1 MQSNA
6 LPPSQVP
13 PSRVP
18 PSRLPPRAAG
28 RFDIGA
34 EASTSASRRGWDE
47 HCADYQSEHGTWLAG
62 DGAGALI
69 WCPQGWDEAEVSLLG
84 DCSALAG
91 RSVVDIGSGGGQ
103 AAMWLANQGA
113 DVVGVDISHAQ
124 LTYAQL
130 THASAAR
137 RAPLPPN
144 DSGVTKTGVTKTA
157 SSDPGVA
164 NCGAHDF
171 GATEWLQADAAALP
185 LASEAFDIAIS
196 AFGALA
202 FTPSSDVFFAEIA
215 RVLKPAG
222 VAVISTPHP
231 MRWIFPDDPGQPGLT
246 AVQPYFDRT
255 PYVETDDN
263 GQPAYVEH
271 HHTMS
276 DIVTSVHNA
285 GLSLERMWEPE
296 WSDGHDRV
304 WGGWGPITGAIYP
317 RTLIIRCSKPA

>member
-1 MQSNA
+1 VQSNA
-6 LPPSQVP
+6 LPPS
-13 PSRVP
+13 
-18 PSRLPPRAAG
+18 RLPQRAAG
-28 RFDIGA
+28 RFDIAA
-34 EASTSASRRGWDE
+34 EASTSASRRGWDD
-47 HCADYQSEHGTWLAG
+47 HSADYQSEHGTWLLGAG
-62 DGAGALI
+62 DGAGALM

-91 RSVVDIGSGGGQ
+91 RSVVDIGTGGGQ

-113 DVVGVDISHAQ
+113 DVVGVDISYAQ

-137 RAPLPPN
+137 RSPLTPS
-144 DSGVTKTGVTKTA
+144 DSGVTKTA

-164 NCGAHDF
+164 NCGAHDS

-202 FTPSSDVFFAEIA
+202 FTPSSDVFFVEIA

-255 PYVETDDN
+255 PYVETDDI

-296 WSDGHDRV
+296 WPDGHDRV